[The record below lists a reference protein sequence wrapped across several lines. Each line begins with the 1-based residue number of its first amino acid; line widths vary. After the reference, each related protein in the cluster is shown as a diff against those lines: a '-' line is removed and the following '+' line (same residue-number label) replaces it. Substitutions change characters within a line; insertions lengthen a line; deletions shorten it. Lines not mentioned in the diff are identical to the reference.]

1 MLGFQN
7 IMYGKDAPCDIFLNN
22 SVMGQFSECDKC
34 QSFTFYHSYR
44 HEYSAFPRNAD
55 LTSYAIIRSIL
66 QVL

>member
-1 MLGFQN
+1 MAKMLLVTL
-7 IMYGKDAPCDIFLNN
+7 FLNN

-34 QSFTFYHSYR
+34 QSFTFYTYR